1 MTCEAPCNVIVAKKK
16 KYTSKEAYEKCFGGR
31 GQQGCPLMAIQ
42 EIVLKECRGRCI
54 AVWGV
59 VSVGRVQDLPERNTA
74 EDEGAVE
81 APEGK
86 RSVEVMWLRRG
97 EEGEEGEQMMPED
110 QRSSV
115 SGMEAVS
122 ERRAR
127 TRSMALFSAR
137 RHSFTLRKLWT

>member
-1 MTCEAPCNVIVAKKK
+1 MAEKERGRKKK
-16 KYTSKEAYEKCFGGR
+16 GGGGEKGGR
-31 GQQGCPLMAIQ
+31 MT
-42 EIVLKECRGRCI
+42 
-54 AVWGV
+54 
-59 VSVGRVQDLPERNTA
+59 S
-74 EDEGAVE
+74 
-81 APEGK
+81 
-86 RSVEVMWLRRG
+86 
-97 EEGEEGEQMMPED
+97 ED

>member
-1 MTCEAPCNVIVAKKK
+1 MPSDSNKVDWVKRVQRKMHC
-16 KYTSKEAYEKCFGGR
+16 
-31 GQQGCPLMAIQ
+31 
-42 EIVLKECRGRCI
+42 
-54 AVWGV
+54 
-59 VSVGRVQDLPERNTA
+59 SVGGVKIGTVQDLPERNTA

-81 APEGK
+81 ATEGEG
-86 RSVEVMWLRRG
+86 SVEVMWLRRG
-97 EEGEEGEQMMPED
+97 EEGEKGGQMMSED

-137 RHSFTLRKLWT
+137 RHSFTLRKVWT

>member
-1 MTCEAPCNVIVAKKK
+1 MLPSAGHKGDWVKRVQREMHCSV
-16 KYTSKEAYEKCFGGR
+16 GG
-31 GQQGCPLMAIQ
+31 
-42 EIVLKECRGRCI
+42 
-54 AVWGV
+54 
-59 VSVGRVQDLPERNTA
+59 VSIGRVQDLPERNTA

-81 APEGK
+81 APEGE

-97 EEGEEGEQMMPED
+97 EEGEKGGQMMSED

-115 SGMEAVS
+115 SGMDAVS

-137 RHSFTLRKLWT
+137 RHSFILRKFWT